1 MRILGI
7 DIGSLKCGY
16 AIIDINNIAILV
28 DAGEIRVSN
37 NVEYSLR
44 LYEIQQI
51 IEIIID
57 SYNPDL
63 ISIEEPVLRK
73 NISLKAVFSV
83 AQSQAAVLLSAVK
96 LGIAVKKLYP
106 TQIKKIIAGNA
117 KADKEEL
124 AEIVIN
130 LFELDYSWIKYTDM
144 TDAISIALSAYDV

>member
-51 IEIIID
+51 IEIA
-57 SYNPDL
+57 N
-63 ISIEEPVLRK
+63 R
-73 NISLKAVFSV
+73 
-83 AQSQAAVLLSAVK
+83 
-96 LGIAVKKLYP
+96 
-106 TQIKKIIAGNA
+106 
-117 KADKEEL
+117 
-124 AEIVIN
+124 
-130 LFELDYSWIKYTDM
+130 
-144 TDAISIALSAYDV
+144 